1 MSVFGSEPFHARV
14 GRPGRVCAVALAVSA
29 LIAVG
34 SARGA
39 ESPAKAADFPIKP
52 VRLIVPFAPGGSSDS
67 VARMISSKLAEA
79 WGQQVLVENR
89 PGANTAIGA
98 GFVARSAPDGY
109 TLYLANAN
117 HTVNPALFK
126 AQPYDPV
133 KDFVAISQ
141 IANQTVVLLV
151 HPSVP
156 AKSVRD
162 LIKLARAR
170 PGELNFASPGVGT
183 SSHMTGVLFQA
194 LAKIDMVFVSYKGA
208 GPSLVDLIGG
218 QVTIGSSGLT
228 SALQYLDSGRLRA
241 LGVTT
246 LKRSVL
252 KPEILTISE
261 AGLPGF
267 EVTNWFGI
275 LGPAGMPTTVV
286 ERIHQQVAKVLSD
299 ESNRQLI
306 FKMGLEPSISGPG
319 QFGAFMRTEIDKWV
333 RVIREAGIR
342 QE

>member
-1 MSVFGSEPFHARV
+1 MSELNTVIRAAID
-14 GRPGRVCAVALAVSA
+14 RPGKRIAVALAASV
-29 LIAVG
+29 LFAVG
-34 SARGA
+34 VAQAA
-39 ESPAKAADFPIKP
+39 EAPPKAAEFPVKP

-79 WGQQVLVENR
+79 WVQQVLVDNR

-98 GFVARSAPDGY
+98 GFVARSVPDGY
-109 TLYLANAN
+109 TLLLANAN

-133 KDFVAISQ
+133 KDFTAISQ
-141 IANQTVVLLV
+141 LANQTVVLLV

-156 AKSVRD
+156 AKTVRD

-170 PGELNFASPGVGT
+170 PGELNFASPGIGT

-194 LAKIDMVFVSYKGA
+194 LAKIDMVFVPYKGA
-208 GPSLVDLIGG
+208 GPSLVDLIAG

-228 SALQYLDSGRLRA
+228 SALQYIDVGRLRA

-252 KPEILTISE
+252 KPDIPTISE

-275 LGPAGMPTTVV
+275 MGPAGMPPPLV
-286 ERIHQQVAKVLSD
+286 ERIHQQVARLLSD
-299 ESNRQLI
+299 EANQQLI
-306 FKMGLEPSISGPG
+306 FKMGLEPSVSGPAE
-319 QFGAFMRTEIDKWV
+319 FGTFVRAEIDKWI
-333 RVIREAGIR
+333 RVVREAGIR